1 MDLKELFSLKGRN
14 AIVTGGSR
22 GLGKGMARGLA
33 AAGANVAI
41 VARNL
46 ERAQATAAEIAEEFG
61 VRTLAFS
68 ADVSKA
74 GECVRVV
81 DEITKEWPEINI
93 LLNNA
98 GICIN
103 IEAEDVSIEDWDKVI
118 NTNLNS
124 VFYMAQPVG
133 KLMIKQGKGGSII
146 NLTSMSGTVV
156 NNPQPQ
162 ASYNT
167 AKAGGDMLTKCLAA
181 EWAKYNIRVNA
192 IAPGYFNTDLC
203 AEALAEGN
211 EMGKFWLDCTP
222 MHRAGIPDELGPLA
236 VYLASDASSFVTGSV
251 YLIDGGYTIW

>member
-1 MDLKELFSLKGRN
+1 MNLKELFSLKGKT

-33 AAGANVAI
+33 AAGADVAI
-41 VARNL
+41 VAVNL
-46 ERAQATAAEIAEEFG
+46 ERAKNTAKEIAEEFG
-61 VRTLAFS
+61 VKTLAYS

-74 GECVRVV
+74 DECVRVV
-81 DEITKEWPEINI
+81 DEIVKEWPRIDI

-103 IEAEDVSIEDWDKVI
+103 IEAEKVSIEDWDKVI

-124 VFYMAQPVG
+124 VFYMSQPVG
-133 KLMIKQGKGGSII
+133 KLMIKQGGGSII

-181 EWAKYNIRVNA
+181 EWAPYNIRVNA

-203 AEALAEGN
+203 SEALSDGN
-211 EMGKFWLDCTP
+211 PMGKFWLDNTP
-222 MHRAGIPDELGPLA
+222 MKRAGVPDELGPLA
-236 VYLASDASSFVTGSV
+236 VYLASDASSFVTGGV

>member
-1 MDLKELFSLKGRN
+1 MDLNKLFSLKGKT

-33 AAGANVAI
+33 AAGADVAI
-41 VARNL
+41 VAVNL
-46 ERAQATAAEIAEEFG
+46 ERAQNTAKEIAEEFG
-61 VRTLAFS
+61 VKTLAYS

-74 GECVRVV
+74 AECVRVV
-81 DEITKEWPEINI
+81 DEIVKEWPEINI

-103 IEAEDVSIEDWDKVI
+103 IEAEKVSIEDWDKVI

-133 KLMIKQGKGGSII
+133 KLMIKQGGGSII

-181 EWAKYNIRVNA
+181 EWAPYNIRVNA
-192 IAPGYFNTDLC
+192 IAPGYFDTDLC
-203 AEALAEGN
+203 SEALSSGN
-211 EMGKFWLDCTP
+211 PMGKFWLDSTP
-222 MHRAGIPDELGPLA
+222 MKRAGVPDELGPLA
-236 VYLASDASSFVTGSV
+236 VYLASDASSFVTGAV
-251 YLIDGGYTIW
+251 YLIDGGYTVW